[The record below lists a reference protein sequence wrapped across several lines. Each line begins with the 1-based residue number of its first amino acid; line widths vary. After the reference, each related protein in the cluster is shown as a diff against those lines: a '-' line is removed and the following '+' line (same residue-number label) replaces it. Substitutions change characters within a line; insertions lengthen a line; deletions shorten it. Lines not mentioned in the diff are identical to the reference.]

1 MIRHYVY
8 GDQRPDENI
17 LLQLKQYYKSK
28 YNYDIDTAEALQT
41 IVVFYYNNF
50 YGSNLDRIF
59 NTSEASFSSPIDLK
73 VSYALFKYSLALVL
87 P

>member
-8 GDQRPDENI
+8 GDHKPDENI

-28 YNYDIDTAEALQT
+28 YNYDIDIAEALQT

-50 YGSNLDRIF
+50 YGSNLDKSS
-59 NTSEASFSSPIDLK
+59 NTSEASFS
-73 VSYALFKYSLALVL
+73 
-87 P
+87 